1 MVDESKTWG
10 YGQGG
15 GDKGAENCRE
25 VSTYTWAVRVENDW
39 NLIGKLFTKVELHY
53 MCPHRSLQA
62 KRHNR
67 EAATQ
72 ATENG
77 ETACLSV
84 AK

>member
-1 MVDESKTWG
+1 MNWTRLGVGNIKVFTE
-10 YGQGG
+10 
-15 GDKGAENCRE
+15 KGNVQLRK
-25 VSTYTWAVRVENDW
+25 R
-39 NLIGKLFTKVELHY
+39 LKIFTKVEFHY
-53 MCPHRSLQA
+53 MCLPQSLRA
-62 KRHNR
+62 TRHSG